1 MTSGEKSARGG
12 TGNMKH
18 FTVWDWT
25 DYVGSAGEPGLR
37 AEMTAHLEGC
47 ARCQRMVDTLRMVAD
62 LAQREHGYEPP
73 DHALRYAQ
81 AIYSL
86 YRPEKAG
93 LTRLLAQLLLDSAA
107 APLPAGIRSEDRL
120 SRHLVY
126 QAESYYL
133 DLQLEYQPSGRVTL
147 IGQLANQ
154 SAPAISTAN
163 VPVCLMERNTL
174 LTATM
179 CNQLGEFHL
188 ECAPS
193 RNLRLHLPLPTAGKQ
208 LEVPLS
214 DLDPESGIPVR
225 PGKVVGPRPRRST
238 RES

>member
-1 MTSGEKSARGG
+1 
-12 TGNMKH
+12 MKH
-18 FTVWDWT
+18 FTIWEWVDF
-25 DYVGSAGEPGLR
+25 VGNTAESGLHD
-37 AEMTAHLEGC
+37 AMGTHLGGC
-47 ARCQRMVDTLRMVAD
+47 TKCQRMVETLTAVAD
-62 LAQREHGYEPP
+62 VSRRESLYEPP
-73 DHALRYAQ
+73 DRALRYAK

-86 YRPEKAG
+86 YRPEKSG
-93 LTRLLAQLLLDSAA
+93 LTRLIALLVLDSAV
-107 APLPAGIRSEDRL
+107 APLPAGMRSEDRL

-154 SAPAISTAN
+154 SLPAISTAN
-163 VPVCLMERNTL
+163 VPVCLMERTTL
-174 LTATM
+174 LATTL

-214 DLDPESGIPVR
+214 DLDPDSGIRLRPAKVVR
-225 PGKVVGPRPRRST
+225 PRTRRSPGT
-238 RES
+238 S

>member
-1 MTSGEKSARGG
+1 
-12 TGNMKH
+12 MKH
-18 FTVWDWT
+18 FTIWEWVDF
-25 DYVGSAGEPGLR
+25 VGSNAEPGVQ
-37 AEMTAHLEGC
+37 AAMGGHLTGC
-47 ARCQRMVDTLRMVAD
+47 AKCQRLVETLTAVAEVSR
-62 LAQREHGYEPP
+62 RESLYEPP
-73 DHALRYAQ
+73 ARAIRYAK
-81 AIYSL
+81 AIYSQ
-86 YRPEKAG
+86 YRPENSG
-93 LTRLLAQLLLDSAA
+93 LIQVLAQLMFDSAV

-147 IGQLANQ
+147 VGQLANQ

-163 VPVCLMERNTL
+163 VPVCLMERTTL
-174 LTATM
+174 LATTL

-188 ECAPS
+188 ECESS

-214 DLDPESGIPVR
+214 DLDPESGIPLRPAKVVR
-225 PGKVVGPRPRRST
+225 PRARRST
-238 RES
+238 GAS

>member
-1 MTSGEKSARGG
+1 MTHYTAWE
-12 TGNMKH
+12 
-18 FTVWDWT
+18 WT
-25 DYVGSAGEPGLR
+25 DFVSSMDDPGVHSA
-37 AEMTAHLEGC
+37 MSAHLAGC
-47 ARCQRMVDTLRMVAD
+47 PRCQRTVEVLQTVAE
-62 LAQREHGYEPP
+62 LAQRESGYEPP
-73 DHALRYAQ
+73 DHAIRYAR

-86 YRPEKAG
+86 YRPEKSG
-93 LTRLLAQLLLDSAA
+93 LARLIAQLMHDSAS

-163 VPVCLMERNTL
+163 VPVCLMERTTL
-174 LTATM
+174 LASTL
-179 CNQLGEFHL
+179 CNNLGEFHL

-214 DLDPESGIPVR
+214 DLDPDSRIPLRPAKVVR
-225 PGKVVGPRPRRST
+225 PRVQRPSGGR
-238 RES
+238 

>member
-1 MTSGEKSARGG
+1 MERMT
-12 TGNMKH
+12 H
-18 FTVWDWT
+18 FTAWEWT
-25 DYVGSAGEPGLR
+25 DFVTETGDPAAHSA
-37 AEMTAHLEGC
+37 MHAHLAGC
-47 ARCQRMVDTLRMVAD
+47 ARCQRTVDVLRTVAD
-62 LAQREHGYEPP
+62 LAQRESAYAPP
-73 DHALRYAQ
+73 DHAIRYAR
-81 AIYSL
+81 ALYSL
-86 YRPEKAG
+86 YRPEKSG
-93 LTRLLAQLLLDSAA
+93 LTRLIAQLMHDSAS

-126 QAESYYL
+126 QAENYYL

-163 VPVCLMERNTL
+163 VPVCLMERSTTLATTLCNT
-174 LTATM
+174 
-179 CNQLGEFHL
+179 LGEFHL

-214 DLDPESGIPVR
+214 DLDPDSRIPLRPTKVVR
-225 PGKVVGPRPRRST
+225 PRARRPPDGR
-238 RES
+238 

>member
-1 MTSGEKSARGG
+1 
-12 TGNMKH
+12 MKH
-18 FTVWDWT
+18 FTVWDWAEF
-25 DYVGSAGEPGLR
+25 VGNAGEPGGR
-37 AEMTAHLEGC
+37 AGMTAHLDGC
-47 ARCQRMVDTLRMVAD
+47 ARCQRTVATLRTVTD

-73 DHALRYAQ
+73 DHAIRYAQ

-154 SAPAISTAN
+154 GAPPISTAN
-163 VPVCLMERNTL
+163 VPVCLMDRNTL
-174 LTATM
+174 LTATL

-214 DLDPESGIPVR
+214 DLDPDSKIPVR
-225 PGKVVGPRPRRST
+225 PPKLVRKRRSGP
-238 RES
+238 ES